1 MQSWLRAAGYSFV
14 SGERGAALGLLCRL
28 IKRWVSRGRPMR
40 APDKRGVKKSPA
52 KRGRKSLCG
61 VSVPMAG
68 RCCRCKLRAAIA
80 FACVGDRCLARHDFR
95 NDVRRGVPFVPLA
108 WGKPLA
114 FAFAS
119 AFEKGKEGEAGALG
133 AADWRETARS
143 RAPLHQPLSQQPAS
157 SGSAAAAAAAA
168 ARARGTGAARV
179 VSALVRAAAL
189 TGRAQ
194 SIRGYSLCRKIFTP
208 FDFYWSHLTIR
219 LIQKICENTKTIMI
233 YLLRTLSVPFY
244 LHV

>member
-143 RAPLHQPLSQQPAS
+143 RAPLHQPAASEQRLCGSGSGSGSTGARHGGRARRFGACARGGFDRSSSEHQRVLPLSQ
-157 SGSAAAAAAAA
+157 
-168 ARARGTGAARV
+168 
-179 VSALVRAAAL
+179 
-189 TGRAQ
+189 
-194 SIRGYSLCRKIFTP
+194 
-208 FDFYWSHLTIR
+208 
-219 LIQKICENTKTIMI
+219 NI
-233 YLLRTLSVPFY
+233 YTL
-244 LHV
+244 